1 MTDNEARLATRIDR
15 GVDERLRLTA
25 TVRGKR
31 LGRFLSELLDTHL
44 PSARELADLI
54 SRRGAGPD
62 DDAR

>member
-15 GVDERLRLTA
+15 AVDERLRLTA
-25 TVRGKR
+25 TVSGKR
-31 LGRFLSELLDTHL
+31 LGRFLTELLDAHL

-54 SRRGAGPD
+54 GKRGRGSD